1 MESRRPF
8 ARERDSA
15 YSRTMSLIRL
25 HSRYRYML
33 FACLLLAA
41 PATAAAQEE
50 EPQAAQVIP
59 PDSVFRQ
66 PPLSPGGAFLRS
78 LVVPGWAQSELGART
93 RGAFYFLVEAFS
105 IFMIARSQ
113 IRLDHTRSA
122 EPWNEGLIES
132 REQQREDWI
141 AIAVFT
147 AFFSGADGFV
157 SVHLYG
163 FDDVTSIE
171 PEVSAAVS
179 FSIPFAP

>member
-1 MESRRPF
+1 MILFRPHL
-8 ARERDSA
+8 RHRC
-15 YSRTMSLIRL
+15 L
-25 HSRYRYML
+25 L

-41 PATAAAQEE
+41 PVPATAQEE
-50 EPQAAQVIP
+50 EQQPQAAQVLP

-66 PPLSPGGAFLRS
+66 PPPLSPGGAFLRS
-78 LVVPGWAQSELGART
+78 LVIPGWAQSELGART

-105 IFMIARSQ
+105 ILMIARSQ
-113 IRLDHTRSA
+113 IRLDHARSA
-122 EPWNEGLIES
+122 QPWDEGLIES

-157 SVHLYG
+157 SVHLWG
-163 FDDVTSIE
+163 FEDVTSIG
-171 PEVSAAVS
+171 PDVSAAVS